1 MPSQAVCNRWTGPL
15 DSTTGLDYWT
25 DLSTHPRA
33 IAIVQSRNS
42 SGCYMSVRE
51 TSCTAAAWLH
61 STGNMVACSSVG
73 ITDCHRG
80 LYNNYSLCRAK
91 RRHRCT
97 DLHHVH
103 RLVFITTR
111 PFLCC
116 YIKPTSSN
124 IITSQTRTFII
135 VRSPT
140 LILMKHWYYSDE
152 TDETGTKYQKTSP
165 GAVVV

>member
-1 MPSQAVCNRWTGPL
+1 
-15 DSTTGLDYWT
+15 
-25 DLSTHPRA
+25 
-33 IAIVQSRNS
+33 
-42 SGCYMSVRE
+42 MSVRE

-80 LYNNYSLCRAK
+80 LYNNNYSLCRAK

-135 VRSPT
+135 VCSLT

-152 TDETGTKYQKTSP
+152 TDETGTKYQKNISWCCGSLNSFTGDSLIWMTT
-165 GAVVV
+165 GLERKLEKRCSSCHY